1 MELEELGAGGV
12 VRQYR
17 LYFFNG
23 PGCFTHVHEANI
35 LRKPTTA
42 QSALPKHG
50 AKDSE
55 MELWQQERRVQRW
68 DCD

>member
-1 MELEELGAGGV
+1 MAPGGV

-23 PGCFTHVHEANI
+23 PGRFTHVHEYLAETDDRAI
-35 LRKPTTA
+35 RIA
-42 QSALPKHG
+42 EAWREG
-50 AKDSE
+50 RG